1 MSIFLSYLLVFQVF
15 AQGPSEAEFVASP
28 EPQPSPSF
36 LTLLDS
42 QAYPCEK
49 EESKTECERNLIYE
63 KDTES
68 IIQLVS
74 DGRSLKSGGL
84 DVNQVLRSPASYGGD
99 IKTIKLSSIFSGQA
113 QFDSVIA
120 RYNKDGKLVVEV
132 VFAGKKNKVIM
143 DAPSPY

>member
-1 MSIFLSYLLVFQVF
+1 MKIEQ
-15 AQGPSEAEFVASP
+15 AINGAPNIIQKIKSELGIY
-28 EPQPSPSF
+28 Q
-36 LTLLDS
+36 
-42 QAYPCEK
+42 YPKRIEK